1 MMTDKERLVKRPTT
15 KAAKEKRALA
25 MLAEADNREKA
36 VKLEGGRL
44 DAVVQV
50 KSDLRRGD

>member
-25 MLAEADNREKA
+25 LLAEADNREKSIKA
-36 VKLEGGRL
+36 KGGRL
-44 DAVVQV
+44 DAVVSH
-50 KSDLRRGD
+50 KSSLRRSD